1 MNSITQDIN
10 FKQSVIK
17 YSYKHGVTAASIVY
31 KLHRKTIYRWREKYD
46 GTLKSLAKKSRRP
59 HRSPN
64 AHTESEIKM
73 IKDYKNKNKDTGL
86 VVLWVKLRKA
96 GYTRSV
102 TSLYRMMIK
111 LGIYKKTP
119 SKKKVYEPKAYQQM
133 QYPGQRVQVD
143 VKYVPMKC
151 LTKELKEQGER
162 YYQYTAIDEYTR
174 MRVLWFTKEHSTYES
189 SQFIDEIIKK
199 FPFKIEE
206 IQTDNGF
213 EFTNRLSYN
222 TSIRDR
228 KTLFESKLENLGI
241 RHKLIKPYT
250 PRHNGKVERSHRKD
264 QERFYYKRVFV
275 SFEDFKEKLRHW
287 EAEYNNFPMKP
298 LGWKSPNEKL
308 AEILVA

>member
-17 YSYKHGVTAASIVY
+17 YSYKHGVTAASIAY

-46 GTLKSLAKKSRRP
+46 GTLKSLANKSRRP

-162 YYQYTAIDEYTR
+162 YFQYTAIDEYTR
-174 MRVLWFTKEHSTYES
+174 MRVLWFAKEHSTYES

-213 EFTNRLSYN
+213 EFTNRLSY
-222 TSIRDR
+222 TQVYEIEKRY
-228 KTLFESKLENLGI
+228 L
-241 RHKLIKPYT
+241 
-250 PRHNGKVERSHRKD
+250 KV
-264 QERFYYKRVFV
+264 
-275 SFEDFKEKLRHW
+275 
-287 EAEYNNFPMKP
+287 N
-298 LGWKSPNEKL
+298 
-308 AEILVA
+308 